1 MKPSYLADLLKR
13 YLDHD
18 TTEGE
23 AWTVDQWYDARD
35 MPRPDLSP
43 AEQAAAKARGWEQI
57 RRRTRP
63 RPQRQSQP
71 QVRPRYRAGVRWA
84 AAAVVLLTLGLGA
97 VRQGLFVLPPASN
110 VARQAPAPRATGQ
123 LLITAQANGS
133 RTARN
138 PRSHALPL
146 TLADGSTVT
155 LQPGALLRYPARF
168 GGAQRVVQLE
178 GEAYFDVFHDAR
190 HPFRV
195 LTDKLETTVLGTSFV
210 VRAVPGQ
217 PGATVQVRTGRVR
230 VQARPGQPA
239 PAEAAVVLRPNQQVT
254 YQPAAPALHPVL
266 VAQPALLAPQ
276 PLVFEARPVTEV
288 LRSLEAGYG
297 VPIRYDGAALAG
309 CTVTLR
315 FGSETL
321 FEKLDLLSRVLGA
334 RYERTDEAIVFRSSG
349 CQSD

>member
-23 AWTVDQWYDARD
+23 AWTVDQWYEARD
-35 MPRPDLSP
+35 MPRPDLGP
-43 AEQAAAKARGWEQI
+43 AGQAAAKARGWEQI

-63 RPQRQSQP
+63 RPQP
-71 QVRPRYRAGVRWA
+71 QAEPQYQVGMSWA
-84 AAAVVLLTLGLGA
+84 AAAAVLLSLGLGA
-97 VRQGLFVLPPASN
+97 VQQGLFVLPPVGP
-110 VARQAPAPRATGQ
+110 VAQQTLTAPPAAGQ
-123 LLITAQANGS
+123 LLISAQADGS

-138 PRSHALPL
+138 PRRHALPL

-178 GEAYFDVFHDAR
+178 GEAFFDVFHDAR

-195 LTDKLETTVLGTSFV
+195 LTDKLETTVLGTSFA

-217 PGATVQVRTGRVR
+217 GAATVQVRTGRVQ

-254 YQPAAPALHPVL
+254 YQPAAPALRPVL

-276 PLVFEARPVTEV
+276 PLAFEERPVTEV

-315 FGSETL
+315 FGAETL
-321 FEKLDLLSRVLGA
+321 FAKLDLLSRMLGA
-334 RYERTDEAIVFRSSG
+334 SYERTDEAIVFRSSG

>member
-23 AWTVDQWYDARD
+23 AWTVDQWYEARD

-63 RPQRQSQP
+63 RPQLPVQ
-71 QVRPRYRAGVRWA
+71 PRYRTGVRWA
-84 AAAVVLLTLGLGA
+84 AAAVVLLSLGLGA
-97 VRQGLFVLPPASN
+97 VRQGLFVLPPASP
-110 VARQAPAPRATGQ
+110 VAQQTPAPPAAGQ
-123 LLITAQANGS
+123 LLITAQADGG
-133 RTARN
+133 RTAHN
-138 PRSHALPL
+138 PHGHALPL
-146 TLADGSTVT
+146 ALADGSTVT
-155 LQPGALLRYPARF
+155 LQPGARLRYPARF
-168 GGAQRVVQLE
+168 GSAQRVVQLE
-178 GEAYFDVFHDAR
+178 GEAFFDVFHDAH

-195 LTDKLETTVLGTSFV
+195 LTDQLETTVLGTSFA

-217 PGATVQVRTGRVR
+217 GVATVRVRTGRVR

-239 PAEAAVVLRPNQQVT
+239 PAEAAVVLRPNQEVT
-254 YQPAAPALHPVL
+254 YRPAAPALRPVL
-266 VAQPALLAPQ
+266 VARPALLAPQ
-276 PLVFEARPVTEV
+276 PLAFEERPVTEV

-315 FGSETL
+315 FGPETL

-334 RYERTDEAIVFRSSG
+334 SYERTSDAIVFRSSG
-349 CQSD
+349 CQSE

>member
-1 MKPSYLADLLKR
+1 MKPSYFADLLKR

-23 AWTVDQWYDARD
+23 AWTVDQWYEARD

-43 AEQAAAKARGWEQI
+43 AEQAAARARGWEQI

-63 RPQRQSQP
+63 RPQLPAQP
-71 QVRPRYRAGVRWA
+71 QYRPAVRWA
-84 AAAVVLLTLGLGA
+84 AAAAVLLSLGLGA
-97 VRQGLFVLPPASN
+97 VRQGLFTLPPAGT
-110 VARQAPAPRATGQ
+110 VAQDTAAPPAAGQ
-123 LLITAQANGS
+123 LLIGLQADGML
-133 RTARN
+133 TARN
-138 PRSHALPL
+138 RDTHALPL
-146 TLADGSTVT
+146 ALADGSTVT

-168 GGAQRVVQLE
+168 AGAQRVVQLE
-178 GEAYFDVFHDAR
+178 GEAFFAVFHDAS

-195 LTDKLETTVLGTSFV
+195 LTDKLETTVLGTSFA

-217 PGATVQVRTGRVR
+217 GAATVRVRTGRVR

-239 PAEAAVVLRPNQQVT
+239 PAEAAVVLRPNQEVT
-254 YQPAAPALHPVL
+254 YQPAAPALRPVL
-266 VAQPALLAPQ
+266 VPRPALLAPQ
-276 PLVFEARPVTEV
+276 ALMFEERPVTEV

-321 FEKLDLLSRVLGA
+321 FEKLDMLSRVLGA

-349 CQSD
+349 CQSE